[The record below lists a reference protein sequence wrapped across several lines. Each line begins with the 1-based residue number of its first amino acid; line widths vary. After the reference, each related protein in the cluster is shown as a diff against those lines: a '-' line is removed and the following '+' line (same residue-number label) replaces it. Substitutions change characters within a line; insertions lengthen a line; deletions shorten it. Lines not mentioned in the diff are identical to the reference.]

1 MNIYDSSITMMD
13 TTEIAAAELLLQD
26 VDFPDNY
33 VNMQH
38 PDDYSILEK
47 PFVEYITNSYAHHYR
62 LIVRVCWK
70 LNEDKY
76 MPMSF
81 VCDTGAPTA
90 LYLSEKAYKILSQH
104 KRVLEDDAGN
114 VYAVIR
120 GTGAAAVEP
129 TPPGHAPANIIGLKL
144 LLRLA
149 LELGPDRSLHDS
161 DFVFKKMPV
170 AF

>member
-1 MNIYDSSITMMD
+1 MMD
-13 TTEIAAAELLLQD
+13 ATEVAAAELLLQNA
-26 VDFPDNY
+26 DFPDHY
-33 VNMQH
+33 VDMQH
-38 PDDYSILEK
+38 PDDYSTVDR

-70 LNEDKY
+70 ISEKEYL
-76 MPMSF
+76 PMSF

-90 LYLSEKAYKILSQH
+90 LYLSNKGQRLLSKH

-114 VYAVIR
+114 VYAVICD
-120 GTGAAAVEP
+120 TGAAAVEP

-144 LLRLA
+144 LLK
-149 LELGPDRSLHDS
+149 LGLDLDPDKSIHSS
-161 DFVFKKMPV
+161 DFVFKRMPV

>member
-1 MNIYDSSITMMD
+1 MMD
-13 TTEIAAAELLLQD
+13 ATEVAAAEMLLQD
-26 VDFPDNY
+26 ADFPGNY
-33 VNMQH
+33 VEMQH
-38 PDDYSILEK
+38 PDDCSIVSK

-70 LNEDKY
+70 FDETKY

-90 LYLSEKAYKILSQH
+90 LYLSEKAYNILTIQR
-104 KRVLEDDAGN
+104 RVLEDDAGN
-114 VYAVIR
+114 VYASICKV
-120 GTGAAAVEP
+120 GAAAVEP

-144 LLRLA
+144 LMK
-149 LELGPDRSLHDS
+149 LGLDLDPDKSVQTTS
-161 DFVFKKMPV
+161 GFVFKKMPD